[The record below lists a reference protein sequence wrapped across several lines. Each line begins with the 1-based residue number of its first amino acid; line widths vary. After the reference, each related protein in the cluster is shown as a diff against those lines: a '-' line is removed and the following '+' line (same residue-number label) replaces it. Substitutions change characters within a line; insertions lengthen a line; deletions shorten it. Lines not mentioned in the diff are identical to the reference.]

1 MVDSDTQAG
10 KKPELEGDAMMLPD
24 IPYNLSKERRQIA
37 TFAGLN
43 RSEGAADG
51 ELTDSVGLSSDDYP
65 ALRPRKDDL
74 CEENEATDVFEL
86 GGNVVTIRN
95 GVLYYNDDALCNATP
110 HAQFAVCGNCL
121 LVMPDEILVDLEK
134 KTARKYRTSTTSD
147 KGEGTVF
154 FGTNSV
160 TAVLTPTV
168 YKGARH
174 QMFYYSYG
182 RGEDMSVNPVI
193 YTYGNTETDE
203 NAAEKMRQ
211 AFQGGAWNA
220 ESLAALEELHGYF
233 APGDMKKIKVGDIFI
248 PQKNNTVFSSEVYT
262 PVTGAARDGETPDKA
277 LQNADGCYAVVTK
290 IDFEQMDGYGE
301 GWVSFRKG
309 YIQYDVYYAAAGNK
323 SFSDFFGVGDW
334 VTISGSVG
342 GIYDTTA
349 KVVQVDT
356 ARNTMYLT
364 QSSVSFPAFVS
375 HWLEN
380 VTWKT
385 TGELRFTATGL
396 GFINALNVAPFENAT
411 LLYSKSGNKLYIRFN
426 DGTLRTYATAAADTN
441 NAHFTLTAYN
451 PAANGITFSI
461 KAPKLDYICAHQNRI
476 YGVSNADNTLY
487 ISALGKPTDFY
498 TYSGDANS
506 YSVAIGSSGDFTAI
520 CSYGGGV
527 LVFKESSLVK
537 VFGSTPSD
545 FYTNE
550 YTLSGV
556 QNGSYRSLQ
565 VVDETLYYKGVYGVY
580 AYTGGLPTLL
590 SAKLGNEIMTDAVA
604 GSDGMHYYICMK
616 NSAKKHVLYVYD
628 IRRGLWLKDREIQV
642 DSFAT
647 VSGKLLMAAEDCLY
661 TLHAGDGIT
670 HEWMAEFAPFGDV
683 THEKKTY
690 TTLRLRMDMQRGS
703 YIAVE
708 VQQDRAAWYTAY
720 TQRATDAL
728 SLNVPLRIGRCDR
741 LRVRLRGKGD
751 VTVRSMARELL
762 RGSEV

>member
-1 MVDSDTQAG
+1 
-10 KKPELEGDAMMLPD
+10 MMLPD

-74 CEENEATDVFEL
+74 REENEATDVFEW
-86 GGNVVTIRN
+86 GGNIVKIHDS
-95 GVLYYNDDALCNATP
+95 VLYFNDTPLCNISGSQKQQYAVVNTKLIVIPENICIDMTNGTYKTLYAETTTP
-110 HAQFAVCGNCL
+110 NASGACSFTENG
-121 LVMPDEILVDLEK
+121 I
-134 KTARKYRTSTTSD
+134 TAELDPKIKSVS
-147 KGEGTVF
+147 EF
-154 FGTNSV
+154 V
-160 TAVLTPTV
+160 TANLVFGEKVNKQYTNFSPNPTV
-168 YKGARH
+168 Y
-174 QMFYYSYG
+174 
-182 RGEDMSVNPVI
+182 
-193 YTYGNTETDE
+193 TYGSDIEAVKACYSDGQWNLNELETLKSNFYADGLS
-203 NAAEKMRQ
+203 Q
-211 AFQGGAWNA
+211 I
-220 ESLAALEELHGYF
+220 S
-233 APGDMKKIKVGDIFI
+233 VGDIII
-248 PQKNNTVFSSEVYT
+248 PSYTHSSYSNIYKPVLGDASDGIVPDKTQQNTSGYYAIVTRISSEEVEVFGANGEIIKYKNPYISFDVYNAAQTNTMFSSLFSVGDYVSISGCIEPFNNDAAKIVGFDDDTNTVIFADGTFPFSS
-262 PVTGAARDGETPDKA
+262 
-277 LQNADGCYAVVTK
+277 
-290 IDFEQMDGYGE
+290 
-301 GWVSFRKG
+301 
-309 YIQYDVYYAAAGNK
+309 
-323 SFSDFFGVGDW
+323 
-334 VTISGSVG
+334 
-342 GIYDTTA
+342 
-349 KVVQVDT
+349 
-356 ARNTMYLT
+356 
-364 QSSVSFPAFVS
+364 SSVLYKFNVNIESSTIIIAKNGGSFKRKVT
-375 HWLEN
+375 N
-380 VTWKT
+380 VPIASDVTLVYSIST
-385 TGELRFTATGL
+385 T
-396 GFINALNVAPFENAT
+396 
-411 LLYSKSGNKLYIRFN
+411 KLYIYNSSGKKLAELDTTESSGSTDIILYAFDDNFN
-426 DGTLRTYATAAADTN
+426 KS
-441 NAHFTLTAYN
+441 
-451 PAANGITFSI
+451 ISI
-461 KAPKLDYICAHQNRI
+461 KRVMPQLDYICSHDNRLF
-476 YGVSNADNTLY
+476 GVSNEDKTIY
-487 ISALGKPTDFY
+487 VSALGLPTIFCD
-498 TYSGDANS
+498 YSGDAGS
-506 YSVAIGSSGDFTAI
+506 YSVAVGSNGDFTAI

-527 LVFKESSLVK
+527 LCFKENSVVK
-537 VFGSTPSD
+537 LFGSTPSD

-751 VTVRSMARELL
+751 VTVRSMTRELL

>member
-1 MVDSDTQAG
+1 MVDSDTQTG
-10 KKPELEGDAMMLPD
+10 KKPELEGDAMMLPE

-43 RSEGAADG
+43 CSEGAADG
-51 ELTDSVGLSSDDYP
+51 ELTDSLGLTSDDYP

-74 CEENEATDVFEL
+74 CEENEATDVFEWD
-86 GGNVVTIRN
+86 GNVITIRN

-110 HAQFAVCGNCL
+110 HAQFAVCGNSL

-134 KTARKYRTSTTSD
+134 GTARKYRASVKTDTIAGS
-147 KGEGTVF
+147 VV
-154 FGTNSV
+154 FGTDSAN
-160 TAVLTPTV
+160 AVLSPAV
-168 YKGARH
+168 YRDVKQQVFRSTAG
-174 QMFYYSYG
+174 YG
-182 RGEDMSVNPVI
+182 ENMSENPII
-193 YTYGNTETDE
+193 YTYGKDK
-203 NAAEKMRQ
+203 AAVRAAYQ
-211 AFQGGAWNA
+211 NGAWNLSDLTEQA
-220 ESLAALEELHGYF
+220 SGYF
-233 APGDMKKIKVGDIFI
+233 SPGDMKKIEVGDIFI
-248 PQKNNTVFSSEVYT
+248 PRKEPTAWGGKTYAA
-262 PVTGAARDGETPDKA
+262 VTGTTTEMPDKS
-277 LQNADGCYAVVTK
+277 LQNAEGYFAVVTD
-290 IDFEQMDGYGE
+290 IGFEQMDGYG
-301 GWVSFRKG
+301 GGYVSYRKG
-309 YIQYDVYYAAAGNK
+309 YIQFDVYFAAVNNK
-323 SFSDFFGVGDW
+323 LFSDVFSVGDW
-334 VTISGSVG
+334 VTINGSVG
-342 GIYDTTA
+342 GIYDATLKVSSIDTTNNSNIIRFSGA
-349 KVVQVDT
+349 SFMSGITHCLQNVNWNATKPLVIT
-356 ARNTMYLT
+356 ASKIGYM
-364 QSSVSFPAFVS
+364 
-375 HWLEN
+375 E
-380 VTWKT
+380 
-385 TGELRFTATGL
+385 ATGVPKL
-396 GFINALNVAPFENAT
+396 ENAT
-411 LLYSKSGNKLYIRFN
+411 LLYNSSSKKLYIRYSAGNLGEF
-426 DGTLRTYATAAADTN
+426 ATSEVSKPGSY
-441 NAHFTLTAYN
+441 FILSAYN
-451 PAANGITFSI
+451 PASNGITFSV

-476 YGVSNADNTLY
+476 YGVSNADKTLY
-487 ISALGKPTDFY
+487 ISAQGKPTDFY

-506 YSVAIGSSGDFTAI
+506 YSVAIGSNGDFTAI

-527 LVFKESSLVK
+527 LVFKENSLIK
-537 VFGSTPSD
+537 VFGSAPSD

-642 DSFAT
+642 DSFAA
-647 VSGKLLMAAEDCLY
+647 VGGKLLMAAEDCLC

-751 VTVRSMARELL
+751 VTVRSMTRELL